1 MGGSPKSCYWRK
13 WGGPLLL
20 RGDRGLVLGAS
31 WNTRQQLPKLGLQGE
46 EAFAGV
52 NLRPLA
58 PPEGR
63 RGHRGR
69 RKESLVL
76 MELRSRSL
84 GVRLPKEGCLPGDRK
99 GEGQKPLV
107 PEE

>member
-84 GVRLPKEGCLPGDRK
+84 GVRLPKEGCPPGDRK
-99 GEGQKPLV
+99 GEGWKPLV